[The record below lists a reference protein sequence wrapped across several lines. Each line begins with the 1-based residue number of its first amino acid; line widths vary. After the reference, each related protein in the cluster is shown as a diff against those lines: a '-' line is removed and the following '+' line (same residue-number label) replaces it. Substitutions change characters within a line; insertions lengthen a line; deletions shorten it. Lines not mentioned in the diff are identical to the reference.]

1 MHWTAERDGETV
13 KERSQKEWDGES
25 TLKTDL
31 VRDRGRKEWKD
42 GWMDGEKSA
51 SKEGF
56 CSTCDGWALAQVWR
70 RDQIKSLSRQQW
82 TRDKVIT
89 FASLPPSLLSLSTS
103 LSLSLSGLS
112 SLYHHQLSAALLS
125 VWRENRPSPLSNVRH
140 ISILYS
146 ESLFYDITFIQ
157 WLDRYSC
164 PRVIIRIQE
173 MHLKRFWV
181 HNLKS

>member
-1 MHWTAERDGETV
+1 MERQWKSGVKKSET
-13 KERSQKEWDGES
+13 ERALWRQIWWETERGLEW
-25 TLKTDL
+25 K
-31 VRDRGRKEWKD
+31 RGRKGGVGQRKKGME

-51 SKEGF
+51 SEEGF

-89 FASLPPSLLSLSTS
+89 FASLPPSLLSPSTP

-140 ISILYS
+140 ISILCS
-146 ESLFYDITFIQ
+146 GSLFYDTTCTQ

-164 PRVIIRIQE
+164 PRVIIRTQE
-173 MHLKRFWV
+173 RHLF
-181 HNLKS
+181 